1 MCNEHKSN
9 IQYTTFSFSGSPELI
24 DLPVL
29 SPAPEINTEAP
40 EINNATST
48 SVVLPLFY
56 FIIYVIIY
64 YYYYSIWKNVNL
76 AIWFRFRNSSKLSKL
91 KELTT
96 SQNSNDQVAPVG
108 NPSQHNQSSSSTTKR
123 KQTYYFSKFRWSGY
137 PSRKSPVWLIFKP
150 VKLTLFTIT
159 NQKKLFNSLKNTLL
173 ARKSERM
180 QRAVWHQSTKCGKF
194 NV

>member
-40 EINNATST
+40 EINNVTST

-64 YYYYSIWKNVNL
+64 YYYYSI
-76 AIWFRFRNSSKLSKL
+76 
-91 KELTT
+91 
-96 SQNSNDQVAPVG
+96 
-108 NPSQHNQSSSSTTKR
+108 
-123 KQTYYFSKFRWSGY
+123 
-137 PSRKSPVWLIFKP
+137 
-150 VKLTLFTIT
+150 
-159 NQKKLFNSLKNTLL
+159 
-173 ARKSERM
+173 
-180 QRAVWHQSTKCGKF
+180 
-194 NV
+194 